1 MSHSNGGDLL
11 IVQHGPGR
19 GRLYG
24 FRRHVLQWLEAE
36 APDLWRRTR
45 VHETGTP
52 GPGVDGVRAVIFW
65 LADPLRELYP
75 DDFAEAVDIAGTVRA
90 AGGTVVN
97 PPEALSNS
105 IKSVQA
111 RLWREAAV
119 PCAECHAIPDHRGLE
134 SAIAASGIPAIV
146 RTDLHHAQ
154 ENTHF
159 CRTEAEVAAVPV
171 DGRLYPAV
179 AIRFIDVRAE
189 YQRER
194 PGTVWAALWHKKRCY
209 VFGDTVV
216 PSHTLFSSDPIVG
229 LKRATF
235 HRYRNKWELL
245 TPLAAFRRWD
255 RDALLVDRTF
265 GQGAPEQPDLLVRA
279 VRALG
284 LDYAAVDYC
293 TRADGS
299 LILWEAN
306 PYFTMPV
313 GRRGH
318 MGWARG
324 LRDRNRRF
332 YSAMAHYF
340 ERLLA
345 S

>member
-1 MSHSNGGDLL
+1 
-11 IVQHGPGR
+11 
-19 GRLYG
+19 
-24 FRRHVLQWLEAE
+24 VLRWLEAE
-36 APDLWRRTR
+36 TPELWRRIR

-52 GPGVDGVRAVIFW
+52 APSLDGVRAVVFW

-75 DDFAEAVDIAGTVRA
+75 DDFAEAVEITEGARA
-90 AGGTVVN
+90 RGGTVVN
-97 PPEALSNS
+97 PPECLSNS

-111 RLWREAAV
+111 RLWRQASV
-119 PCAECHAIPDHRGLE
+119 PCAECHPIADHGGLDT
-134 SAIAASGIPAIV
+134 AIAAAGIPVIV

-159 CRTEAEVAAVPV
+159 CRSGAEVAEVPT

-179 AIRFIDVRAE
+179 AIPFIDVREE
-189 YQRER
+189 YRRER
-194 PGTVWAALWHKKRCY
+194 PGTVWAEMWHKKRSF
-209 VFGDTVV
+209 VFGETVV
-216 PSHTLFSSDPIVG
+216 PNHTLFSPVPIVG

-235 HRYRNKWELL
+235 HRYRNNWELL

-255 RDALLVDRTF
+255 REALLADRAY
-265 GQGAPEQPDLLVRA
+265 GKGPPEQPDLLVKA

-293 TRADGS
+293 TRPDGS

-313 GRRGH
+313 GNRGH

-324 LRDRNRRF
+324 LRARNRRV
-332 YSAMAHYF
+332 YASMARYF
-340 ERLLA
+340 ERLLV